1 VPPYPPRAMS
11 PLVVDDLELAGW
23 QIRRHPSPHDIAPE
37 PWDALLNQCPAPTPF
52 MKHAWLAALHDAGC
66 ASPQTGWTPCLFT
79 AHAPGQDATLD
90 APDGVCATYLKTHSY
105 GEYVFDWAWARA
117 YEQHGLP
124 YYPKLLGASPFTPVP
139 GSRLLAN
146 SAQARAALVKGL
158 RLHAQQTDLSSA
170 HVLYPDADDRTAFE
184 HDGWMIRHGV
194 QFHWQNRAPLPYA
207 DFPEFLSEMQREKRK
222 KIQQERRKV
231 LDAGVVIEARQ
242 GAQIREQDWDFFYT
256 CYRNTYLAHGGPPY
270 LSREFFAQ
278 VAQTMAEHWLIF
290 TAVVDCQPVAASLV
304 AVDMARGVAWGRYW
318 GAVAHIPCLHFELCY
333 YSPLQWCI
341 EQGFERF
348 EGGAQGEHKM
358 ARGLMPVP
366 TCSAHWLADER
377 FAHAVEDFLQREGA
391 GVAAYVNELT
401 DRTPFKAP
409 C

>member
-1 VPPYPPRAMS
+1 MPA
-11 PLVVDDLELAGW
+11 LVVEDLELAGW
-23 QIRRHPSPHDIAPE
+23 QIRRHLSPQDIAAE
-37 PWDALLNQCPAPTPF
+37 HWDALLDQSPAPTPF
-52 MKHAWLAALHDAGC
+52 MTHAWLSALHDSQC
-66 ASPQTGWTPCLFT
+66 ASPQTGWTLQMFT
-79 AHAPGQDATLD
+79 AHAPGRDPAADTPDA
-90 APDGVCATYLKTHSY
+90 VCVTYLKTHSY

-139 GSRLLAN
+139 GSRLLA
-146 SAQARAALVKGL
+146 SSQQARLALAQGL
-158 RLHAQQTDLSSA
+158 RLHGQQAELSSA
-170 HVLYPDADDRTAFE
+170 HVLYPDAQDRAAFE
-184 HDGWMIRHGV
+184 QDGWLIRHGV
-194 QFHWQNRAPLPYA
+194 QFHWQNRNPQPYA
-207 DFPEFLSEMQREKRK
+207 DLPEFLGEMQREKRK

-231 LDAGVVIEARQ
+231 ADAGVVIEARQ

-290 TAVVDCQPVAASLV
+290 TAVIDGQPVAASLV
-304 AVDMARGVAWGRYW
+304 AVDLARGVAWGRYW

-341 EQGFERF
+341 DQGFVRF

-391 GVAAYVNELT
+391 GVAAYVDELT